1 MKNSVVTTKRKSS
14 SGRSM
19 ESSVGATICVTRVT
33 LQKTIKKQTKVIIE
47 IKKLEK
53 IAPSKLGK
61 LAGKNIRNLAPLVLF
76 RVRNR
81 DSAYFGNFWD
91 QNITFEKNDQGPKMK
106 ECTN

>member
-61 LAGKNIRNLAPLVLF
+61 MAGKIFEIWRHWFSFASGIEMAPNLLI
-76 RVRNR
+76 
-81 DSAYFGNFWD
+81 FG
-91 QNITFEKNDQGPKMK
+91 IKK
-106 ECTN
+106 